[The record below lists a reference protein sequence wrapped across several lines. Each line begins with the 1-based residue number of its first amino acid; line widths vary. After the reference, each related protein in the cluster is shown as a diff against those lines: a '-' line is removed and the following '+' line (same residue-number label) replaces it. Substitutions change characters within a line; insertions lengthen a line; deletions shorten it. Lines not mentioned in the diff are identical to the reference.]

1 MRQAKKIV
9 AAAAKAKKEKEG
21 EKFHCPALLLAW
33 EKAGVLRK
41 KLGDHNTAELKE
53 LCRES
58 NLRYGGPKYELVARL
73 LEHVEE
79 AHKREKCAAL
89 QAQAEEGDV
98 ASSTELYFEKVK
110 SFNAACNLF
119 EKHFAKL
126 EKEHKTVSEQLR
138 AMIGLTRGFD
148 SLLLM
153 AITGKNRGQYNGKY
167 GEKGMDGQN
176 KVSEAWRGFLTEKG
190 KSLSE
195 EDWQMAV
202 DFLFKDL
209 PTADYGF
216 PPYGEHGFDGS
227 EETLTESQKAVWADQ
242 KS

>member
-1 MRQAKKIV
+1 MS
-9 AAAAKAKKEKEG
+9 
-21 EKFHCPALLLAW
+21 C
-33 EKAGVLRK
+33 
-41 KLGDHNTAELKE
+41 TLK
-53 LCRES
+53 
-58 NLRYGGPKYELVARL
+58 
-73 LEHVEE
+73 
-79 AHKREKCAAL
+79 
-89 QAQAEEGDV
+89 
-98 ASSTELYFEKVK
+98 KVK

-126 EKEHKTVSEQLR
+126 GKEHKTVSEQLR

-190 KSLSE
+190 KSLSK

-202 DFLFKDL
+202 DFLYALLLCGFRYMYKMDTERFVRNF
-209 PTADYGF
+209 TAINHHNDY
-216 PPYGEHGFDGS
+216 
-227 EETLTESQKAVWADQ
+227 
-242 KS
+242 